1 MWHHTPWD
9 TTLPCVAY
17 HTCECTPC
25 KGQGYALA
33 TNWSSVLIVLP
44 KWCKGDSASPEQMEF
59 GSHVDS
65 LWYTS
70 SAYSQ
75 SASWLRVYPPSSL
88 HSLLGIRLIQIY
100 SFSFTY
106 CFVVGKDRGTTPL
119 LLRNWWLTPKIRQTE
134 NCPFYSQQ
142 TPFLYHQMWNVNIPL
157 WQLESNCYREVFVL
171 CRCHSGG
178 GNSGSSCDT
187 VSTFNSHRLT
197 RLKVLDWFH
206 ISISKRDL
214 LAYTYYCY
222 NITCM
227 WWLILYD
234 LLDDI
239 KSKHPCCNVSLI
251 RGKSTSN

>member
-1 MWHHTPWD
+1 
-9 TTLPCVAY
+9 
-17 HTCECTPC
+17 
-25 KGQGYALA
+25 
-33 TNWSSVLIVLP
+33 
-44 KWCKGDSASPEQMEF
+44 MES

-88 HSLLGIRLIQIY
+88 RSLLGIRLIQIY

-106 CFVVGKDRGTTPL
+106 CLVVGKDRGTTPL

-178 GNSGSSCDT
+178 GNSGFSCNT
-187 VSTFNSHRLT
+187 TNSLRNTVVSTYSTNLLFRQFHFNSEA
-197 RLKVLDWFH
+197 VLENWFH

-227 WWLILYD
+227 W
-234 LLDDI
+234 
-239 KSKHPCCNVSLI
+239 
-251 RGKSTSN
+251 